1 MKNNMIKD
9 TKSEL
14 KKVVWPS
21 RKQVVN
27 GTVVVVVLVAILG
40 VLIFAFDLL
49 SSEIVKKIIS
59 GNDSTISNLIDHDHD
74 HDHDEETENTGDVVE
89 NNSENS
95 VEENSEPTID
105 NNVVTE

>member
-21 RKQVVN
+21 RKQVIN

-40 VLIFAFDLL
+40 VLIFGFDLL

-59 GNDSTISNLIDHDHD
+59 GNDSSISNLIEHDHN
-74 HDHDEETENTGDVVE
+74 HDEETENTGDVVE

-95 VEENSEPTID
+95 VEENSEPTIE
-105 NNVVTE
+105 NNVVAE

>member
-1 MKNNMIKD
+1 MKNNMIKE

-21 RKQVVN
+21 RKQVIN
-27 GTVVVVVLVAILG
+27 GTVVVIVMVAILG

-49 SSEIVKKIIS
+49 SGEIVKKILS
-59 GNDSTISNLIDHDHD
+59 NGDSSISNLVDHVHD
-74 HDHDEETENTGDVVE
+74 YEETENTGDVVE

-105 NNVVTE
+105 NNEVTE

>member
-59 GNDSTISNLIDHDHD
+59 GNDSSISNLIDHD

-105 NNVVTE
+105 SNVVTE